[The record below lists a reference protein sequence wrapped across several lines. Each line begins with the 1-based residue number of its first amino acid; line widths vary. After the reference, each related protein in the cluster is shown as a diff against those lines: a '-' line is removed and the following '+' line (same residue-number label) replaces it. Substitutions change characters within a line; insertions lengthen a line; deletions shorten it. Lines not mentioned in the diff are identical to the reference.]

1 MDGRTQYGNFK
12 VRKETASALQ
22 DVKKAIQA
30 LNGGNEITNDELI
43 TELVKMAQEGNAA
56 FNAVYQKVVNDNQNL
71 LKLAEEEKRK
81 IRCK

>member
-1 MDGRTQYGNFK
+1 MDGRTQYSNFK

-43 TELVKMAQEGNAA
+43 TELVQMARKGNSA
-56 FNAVYQKVVNDNQNL
+56 FDAVYQKVVSDNRDL
-71 LKLAEEEKRK
+71 LKLAEEEKEK
-81 IRCK
+81 IKCK